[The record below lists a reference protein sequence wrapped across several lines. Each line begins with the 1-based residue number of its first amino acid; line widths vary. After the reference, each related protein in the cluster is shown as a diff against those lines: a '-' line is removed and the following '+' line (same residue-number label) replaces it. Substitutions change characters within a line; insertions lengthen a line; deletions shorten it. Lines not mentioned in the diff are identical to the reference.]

1 MKKLGNL
8 LWHFPLF
15 GFIIAFITFLTGG
28 FFVIT
33 VIGAPIGLGLIQ
45 HSKFLLT
52 PFSSRMISDSKLKK
66 DKTPFWKILSVI
78 AFILYLPIGIFA
90 SIITIIQIIL
100 LFISIIGIPI
110 AVILSKS
117 LSTYFNPINKICVST
132 SVAKEIEK
140 RAASGKVDAMMN

>member
-1 MKKLGNL
+1 VRKLGNL

-15 GFIIAFITFLTGG
+15 GFVTALLTFLTGG
-28 FFVIT
+28 LFVIT

-78 AFILYLPIGIFA
+78 AFILYLPIGIFT

>member
-15 GFIIAFITFLTGG
+15 GFVTALLTFLTGG
-28 FFVIT
+28 LFVIT

-78 AFILYLPIGIFA
+78 AFILYLPIGIFT